1 MKFVN
6 VCVFKVAKQFLFCL
20 IVCWK
25 YFGLM
30 KHNRI
35 NDLLFILK
43 KFCQSSCS
51 SFRQIG
57 KRLIV
62 NSFWFSPSLPLF

>member
-43 KFCQSSCS
+43 NVAKVAVVHLD
-51 SFRQIG
+51 
-57 KRLIV
+57 K
-62 NSFWFSPSLPLF
+62 